1 MKTEIEKFNPCVEAI
16 EYRKQFNTFQE
27 AWEQCPRGDWMLWL
41 AQALE
46 VDIRTLTL
54 AKAMCANTVRHLMKD
69 ERSTKAVDVA
79 IQFGKGKATREE
91 LKDTYA
97 AAVDAAVAYANAT
110 VYATA
115 AADAAACATAA
126 VHTTAAAWAADAATW
141 AAGADAAD
149 ADAADAKKK
158 TQMETA
164 NICREILTGEVY
176 KKLNPI

>member
-27 AWEQCPRGDWMLWL
+27 AWEQCPKGDWMLWL

-97 AAVDAAVAYANAT
+97 AAAYAAAA
-110 VYATA
+110 YATA
-115 AADAAACATAA
+115 AAAW
-126 VHTTAAAWAADAATW
+126 AAAWAADATDAN
-141 AAGADAAD
+141 AADAADAAAYAAADATD

-176 KKLNPI
+176 KKLNLI